1 MGDLTPDRARDFA
14 CSTVLIAERRDEVV
28 RYRGDEGKVLAERGG
43 ANGQEK
49 VEFRREHDL

>member
-14 CSTVLIAERRDEVV
+14 CSIVLIAERRDEVV

-49 VEFRREHDL
+49 VEF